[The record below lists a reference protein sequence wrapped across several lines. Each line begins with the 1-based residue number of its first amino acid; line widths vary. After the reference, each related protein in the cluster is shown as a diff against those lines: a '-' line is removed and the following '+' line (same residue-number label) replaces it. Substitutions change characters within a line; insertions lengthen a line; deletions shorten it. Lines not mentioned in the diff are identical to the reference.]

1 VSTRTEIQPIILVE
15 FWKSEKL
22 VEVLT
27 LVLGESKVLGMRT
40 FKVTDYRDW
49 EEEGEV
55 PYSEGF
61 FLADN
66 VRSTKF
72 TDADTA
78 QAMRL
83 NPAAYLG
90 TETYHVFDSYL
101 GVVLVPDYQLEV
113 VND

>member
-1 VSTRTEIQPIILVE
+1 MTERV
-15 FWKSEKL
+15 
-22 VEVLT
+22 
-27 LVLGESKVLGMRT
+27 
-40 FKVTDYRDW
+40 FKVTDYQDW
-49 EEEGEV
+49 EEYGVE

-66 VRSTKF
+66 VRMTKF

-83 NPAAYLG
+83 NPLGYLG

-101 GVVLVPDYQLEV
+101 GVVLVPEYQLEV
-113 VND
+113 VEQ